1 MLLFIP
7 PYFRCPDDGGFLFTC
22 IAAMLLRTSG
32 TGTARDSLG
41 GSLS

>member
-1 MLLFIP
+1 LFIP
-7 PYFRCPDDGGFLFTC
+7 PYCRCHDDGGFRFTC

-32 TGTARDSLG
+32 TGTVRDSVG